1 MTMGGQGWV
10 VFGAA
15 ADWGAGRR
23 GAAEGPAALRAAGLL
38 EALGTAAEDRG
49 DLPAPTPLPPAAL
62 VPAALAPSAL
72 ARLRPEGPAH
82 HLPRIAAWV
91 RAIRAEAAAILAS
104 GRRPLLLGGDHSLPM
119 GSVAASATAAAAAGR
134 PLYLLWMDAHGDF
147 NTPATSPSGN
157 VHGMALAALCG
168 EPGLGDLWGAP
179 APPPVAPSRLALLG
193 VRDLD
198 PGEARLLRAR
208 GAAVLGMDRLRAE
221 GLAPL
226 RRFLEEAVAA
236 GGWLHVSLDVDV
248 LDPTLMPGTGTPV
261 PGGLSQEALAAALAL
276 VRGSGLLRALDL
288 VELNPRLDPSGASAR
303 RAVALVAPLLAT
315 PALRDAA

>member
-1 MTMGGQGWV
+1 M
-10 VFGAA
+10 
-15 ADWGAGRR
+15 
-23 GAAEGPAALRAAGLL
+23 
-38 EALGTAAEDRG
+38 
-49 DLPAPTPLPPAAL
+49 
-62 VPAALAPSAL
+62 
-72 ARLRPEGPAH
+72 
-82 HLPRIAAWV
+82 

-236 GGWLHVSLDVDV
+236 GAGCMSAWMWTCS
-248 LDPTLMPGTGTPV
+248 TP
-261 PGGLSQEALAAALAL
+261 
-276 VRGSGLLRALDL
+276 R
-288 VELNPRLDPSGASAR
+288 
-303 RAVALVAPLLAT
+303 
-315 PALRDAA
+315 